1 MEEAVGMEMTLEDIF
16 LTLKKRWL
24 LIVSLVVIF
33 AGVAGWY
40 TSYTYFPMYTT
51 TTTVLVNRQDI
62 TLGLSSSSDF
72 YIREDLLSTFQGIIN
87 SVKLR
92 NEVANR
98 LETKNLGG
106 ISVSSDDSSII
117 RIKVTHADPELGA
130 EVANMTAIVFQEMI
144 KEMMYD
150 MDSSI
155 LDEAM
160 PSYVPQSMNLSTKV
174 MIGAI
179 LGGMVGVGICFL
191 REYLDK
197 TVKSPKEVEL
207 ILEIP
212 IMGVIPDLNVKAVS
226 K

>member
-1 MEEAVGMEMTLEDIF
+1 MEESVGMEMTLEDIF

-92 NEVANR
+92 NEVAHR

>member
-1 MEEAVGMEMTLEDIF
+1 MEETVGMEMTLEDIF

-92 NEVANR
+92 NEVAHR

-212 IMGVIPDLNVKAVS
+212 IMGVIPDLNVKALS

>member
-33 AGVAGWY
+33 AGVARWY

-98 LETKNLGG
+98 LVTENLGSV
-106 ISVSSDDSSII
+106 SVSSDDSSII
-117 RIKVTHADPELGA
+117 RIKVTHADPELVA

-155 LDEAM
+155 LDEAV
-160 PSYVPQSMNLSTKV
+160 PSYAPQSMNLSTKV
-174 MIGAI
+174 MSGAI

-212 IMGVIPDLNVKAVS
+212 IMGVIPELNVKAVS

>member
-1 MEEAVGMEMTLEDIF
+1 MEETVGMEMTLEDIF
-16 LTLKKRWL
+16 LMLKKQWF
-24 LIVSLVVIF
+24 LIVSLMVVF
-33 AGVAGWY
+33 AGIAGWY

-51 TTTVLVNRQDI
+51 STTVLVNRQDI
-62 TLGLSSSSDF
+62 TSGMSSSSDF

-87 SVKLR
+87 SAKLR

-98 LETKNLGG
+98 LDIENLGG

-117 RIKVTHADPELGA
+117 RISVRHADPELGA
-130 EVANMTAIVFQEMI
+130 KVANMTAIVFQEVI
-144 KEMMYD
+144 KDMMYD

-155 LDEAM
+155 LDEAI

-179 LGGMVGVGICFL
+179 LGVMVGIGICFL
-191 REYLDK
+191 REYLNK

-207 ILEIP
+207 ILDIP
-212 IMGVIPDLNVKAVS
+212 IMGVIPKLNVKSSS

>member
-1 MEEAVGMEMTLEDIF
+1 MEESVGMEMTLEDIF

-62 TLGLSSSSDF
+62 TLGMSSSSDF

-92 NEVANR
+92 NEVAQR
-98 LETKNLGG
+98 LETENLGSV
-106 ISVSSDDSSII
+106 SVSSDDSSII

-130 EVANMTAIVFQEMI
+130 EVANMTAIVFQEVI
-144 KEMMYD
+144 KDMMYD

-155 LDEAM
+155 LDEAI
-160 PSYVPQSMNLSTKV
+160 PSYAPQSMDLSTKV

-179 LGGMVGVGICFL
+179 LGGMVGIGICFL

-207 ILEIP
+207 ILDIP
-212 IMGVIPDLNVKAVS
+212 IMGVIPKLNVKSPS

>member
-1 MEEAVGMEMTLEDIF
+1 MEETVGMEMTLEDIF

-62 TLGLSSSSDF
+62 TLGMSSSSDF

-92 NEVANR
+92 NEVAHC
-98 LETKNLGG
+98 LETKNLGSV
-106 ISVSSDDSSII
+106 SVSSDDSSII

-155 LDEAM
+155 LDEAV

-212 IMGVIPDLNVKAVS
+212 IMGVIPELNVKAVS